1 MGVNYKLFL
10 PGEIDVKK
18 LEIFLT
24 EADNYAIPPLSVL
37 VNIKDYAVKLAE
49 KATIFAAIDK
59 SRIVG
64 VSAVYVNKAPM
75 FSYATYLC
83 ALKPYQNDMVGIEL
97 VMKSI
102 DYCKA
107 YGSASYRGEIRKA
120 NKPLWNFYKRIGFK
134 IVEEKVYPNSDTQS
148 LIIELNY
155 K

>member
-75 FSYATYLC
+75 FSYATYVFF
-83 ALKPYQNDMVGIEL
+83 PRV
-97 VMKSI
+97 
-102 DYCKA
+102 
-107 YGSASYRGEIRKA
+107 
-120 NKPLWNFYKRIGFK
+120 
-134 IVEEKVYPNSDTQS
+134 
-148 LIIELNY
+148 
-155 K
+155 